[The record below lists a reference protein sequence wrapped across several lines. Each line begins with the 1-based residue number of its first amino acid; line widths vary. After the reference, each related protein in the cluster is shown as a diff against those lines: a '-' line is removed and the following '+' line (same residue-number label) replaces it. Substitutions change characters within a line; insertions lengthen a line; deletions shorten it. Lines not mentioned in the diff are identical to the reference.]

1 MKRKLLII
9 LCSMLLGFGITG
21 CLSIP
26 CGLHAVPLECKQEEP
41 VRMMAWW
48 SLMYERPNPDRL
60 PVEVKF
66 QWLGLQR
73 MTGKR
78 LE

>member
-41 VRMMAWW
+41 VRMMSWW
-48 SLMYERPNPDRL
+48 SLMYERPNPERL

-66 QWLGLQR
+66 QWLGL
-73 MTGKR
+73 
-78 LE
+78 